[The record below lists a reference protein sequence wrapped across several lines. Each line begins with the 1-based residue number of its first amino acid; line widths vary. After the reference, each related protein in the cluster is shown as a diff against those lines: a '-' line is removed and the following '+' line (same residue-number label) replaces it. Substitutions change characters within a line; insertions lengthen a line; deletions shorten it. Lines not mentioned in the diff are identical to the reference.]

1 MPQNKLQEFVF
12 TTIMAMFMVYGMICY
27 NVALS
32 TGGFTNQTFVMALH
46 EMPSMW
52 PIAIVLELFVVGKL
66 APMLAFKIVRPTDR
80 PQVITFMI
88 SFYIC
93 IMMCPIMSLIATV
106 LFKDSPSVG
115 TFIQTWGMNLPV
127 ALLWQL
133 CYCGPLVRLIFRTI
147 FKRQLAGSGCVAI
160 QRTSARVIILR
171 FGEFCLKYRQRL
183 GEVLQSVQSI
193 GFKSKVSMSPNVRN
207 GPFQRIYNLRISH
220 AFISHFS

>member
-1 MPQNKLQEFVF
+1 MCAQVIKLRLTTCCEARMRPRGAPLNAHAQYYFRKEEIIMPQNKLQEFVF
-12 TTIMAMFMVYGMICY
+12 TTIMAMLMVYGMICY

-46 EMPSMW
+46 EMPIMW

-147 FKRQLAGSGCVAI
+147 FKRQLAGSGCV
-160 QRTSARVIILR
+160 
-171 FGEFCLKYRQRL
+171 EP
-183 GEVLQSVQSI
+183 
-193 GFKSKVSMSPNVRN
+193 SKEPQ
-207 GPFQRIYNLRISH
+207 PEL
-220 AFISHFS
+220 

>member
-1 MPQNKLQEFVF
+1 MP
-12 TTIMAMFMVYGMICY
+12 I
-27 NVALS
+27 
-32 TGGFTNQTFVMALH
+32 
-46 EMPSMW
+46 MW

-147 FKRQLAGSGCVAI
+147 FKRQLAGSGCV
-160 QRTSARVIILR
+160 
-171 FGEFCLKYRQRL
+171 EP
-183 GEVLQSVQSI
+183 
-193 GFKSKVSMSPNVRN
+193 SKEPQPES
-207 GPFQRIYNLRISH
+207 
-220 AFISHFS
+220 

>member
-1 MPQNKLQEFVF
+1 MAFV
-12 TTIMAMFMVYGMICY
+12 MVYAMVCY
-27 NVALS
+27 NIALDKGQMS
-32 TGGFTNQTFVMALH
+32 NQIFLIAFH
-46 EMPSMW
+46 EMPIMW
-52 PIAIVLELFVVGKL
+52 PIAIVLELFVVGRL
-66 APMLAFKIVRPTDR
+66 APMLAFKTVRPTDR

-147 FKRQLAGSGCVAI
+147 FKKQLAGAGCAE
-160 QRTSARVIILR
+160 TSKAPQP
-171 FGEFCLKYRQRL
+171 E
-183 GEVLQSVQSI
+183 
-193 GFKSKVSMSPNVRN
+193 
-207 GPFQRIYNLRISH
+207 
-220 AFISHFS
+220 A

>member
-1 MPQNKLQEFVF
+1 
-12 TTIMAMFMVYGMICY
+12 MAMLMVYGMICY

-46 EMPSMW
+46 EMP
-52 PIAIVLELFVVGKL
+52 IVLELFVVGKL
-66 APMLAFKIVRPTDR
+66 APMLAFKIVRPADR

-93 IMMCPIMSLIATV
+93 IMMSPTMSLIATV

-147 FKRQLAGSGCVAI
+147 FKRQLAGSGCV
-160 QRTSARVIILR
+160 
-171 FGEFCLKYRQRL
+171 EP
-183 GEVLQSVQSI
+183 
-193 GFKSKVSMSPNVRN
+193 SKEPQPES
-207 GPFQRIYNLRISH
+207 
-220 AFISHFS
+220 

>member
-1 MPQNKLQEFVF
+1 MVVAVKLNEMKVSLGFFYAPREAPLNAAARFILRRKIIMPQNKLQEFVF

-27 NVALS
+27 NVALN
-32 TGGFTNQTFVMALH
+32 TGGFTNRTFVMALH
-46 EMPSMW
+46 EMPIMW

-93 IMMCPIMSLIATV
+93 IMMCPIMSLIATI
-106 LFKDSPSVG
+106 LFNDTKNFG
-115 TFIQTWGMNLPV
+115 TFVQTWGLNLPV

-147 FKRQLAGSGCVAI
+147 FRKQLAADCTHEEG
-160 QRTSARVIILR
+160 
-171 FGEFCLKYRQRL
+171 K
-183 GEVLQSVQSI
+183 LQPE
-193 GFKSKVSMSPNVRN
+193 M
-207 GPFQRIYNLRISH
+207 
-220 AFISHFS
+220 